1 VSQAYGKAGHSET
14 AGIASRL
21 ATVAAALGS
30 VFVAERDRWILWCPV
45 GLGCGIA
52 LYFTLPQEPAP
63 EWGVTALVLAAL
75 AGWLSRRNAVLL
87 GLCLCLGLVFAGFS
101 LAQWRTA
108 TVAAP
113 VLTEETRALWLT
125 ARVLRVEERQT
136 RVRLLLEQPI
146 VEGPRSLPRL
156 ERIRLSMA
164 SKRLAVE
171 PGDWLRLR
179 AVLRPPSPPVAP
191 GSYDFARRA
200 YFERIGAVGFVLGH
214 AEAAAAP
221 AGLAAPPG
229 LFAEISAR
237 WERLRQRISQRLRA
251 DLGGQE
257 GAVAAALIVGDR
269 SGLSEA
275 TTQNL
280 RDSGLA
286 HLLAISGLHLGLMAG
301 TFFFAMRF
309 VLALIPAL
317 ALRYPIKKWAAV
329 GALIVAF
336 VYMLLAGAT
345 VPAQRAF
352 LMIAIVFLAILIDRN
367 AISLRLVA
375 WAATVLLV
383 LSPELLLSVSFQ
395 LSFAAVACLVAA
407 YEQVSAQR
415 RLATAG
421 WLGAGEGSW
430 VRTAVRYL
438 GNVGLATVIATL
450 ATTPFAVYHF
460 NRLAWFGLLANLI
473 AVPVTAL
480 WIMPLALVTLLLMP
494 LGLEGPVVLL
504 MGLGISLL
512 LWVAETVAGWPGAI
526 SLLPSITP
534 IGLGLLVMGGLWL
547 IIWRRRWRWLG
558 VPFVL
563 AGWSTVALHSPP
575 HILVSQEARLIA
587 LLGPDGGYYFNRLR
601 GGRFVRESWLED
613 QGKEKAAAANRGF
626 DAAGAT
632 WLGCD
637 VLGCRALL
645 AGRSVALVRQPLA
658 FQEDCRRN
666 DIVISFSPAPETCA
680 AARSPPAL
688 VIDGGLLE
696 HDKALAIW
704 IEGEEVRLRSVA
716 QMSGRRPWAWWSR
729 TDFGARQ

>member
-1 VSQAYGKAGHSET
+1 MSQAYGNTEQSNAFRSGWLFGRFSAWT
-14 AGIASRL
+14 WQ
-21 ATVAAALGS
+21 AL
-30 VFVAERDRWILWCPV
+30 FAERDRWILWCPV

-52 LYFTLPQEPAP
+52 LYFALPVEPAP
-63 EWGVTALVLAAL
+63 EWGVTALVLAA
-75 AGWLSRRNAVLL
+75 ASGWLARRNAALL

-214 AEAAAAP
+214 AEPATAP

-229 LFAEISAR
+229 LFDEVAAR
-237 WERLRQRISQRLRA
+237 WERLRQDISQRLRA

-383 LSPELLLSVSFQ
+383 FSPELLLSVSFQ

-407 YEQVSAQR
+407 YEQISARR
-415 RLATAG
+415 RLATRG
-421 WLGAGEGSW
+421 WLGAGEGGW
-430 VRTAVRYL
+430 LQGLTRYL

-480 WIMPLALVTLLLMP
+480 WIMPLALLTLLLMP
-494 LGLEGPVVLL
+494 LGLEGPVVFL

-534 IGLGLLVMGGLWL
+534 LGLGLLVMGGLWL

-558 VPFVL
+558 LPFVL

-587 LLGPDGGYYFNRLR
+587 FLGPDGGYYFNRLR

-613 QGKEKAAAANRGF
+613 QGEDKASAANRGF

-637 VLGCRALL
+637 ALGCRALL
-645 AGRSVALVRQPLA
+645 AGHSVALVRQPLA

-666 DIVISFSPAPETCA
+666 DIVISFSPAPLACA
-680 AARSPPAL
+680 TARSPPAL
-688 VIDGGLLE
+688 VIDDSRLVQ
-696 HDKALAIW
+696 DKALAIW
-704 IEGEEVRLRSVA
+704 IEGEGVRLRSVA

-729 TDFGARQ
+729 ADLGARQ

>member
-1 VSQAYGKAGHSET
+1 M
-14 AGIASRL
+14 
-21 ATVAAALGS
+21 AAAVGNTLL
-30 VFVAERDRWILWCPV
+30 AERDRWVLWCPV

-52 LYFTLPQEPAP
+52 LYFALPAEPAP
-63 EWGVTALVLAAL
+63 EWGVTALVLAVL
-75 AGWLSRRNAVLL
+75 SGWLARRNAALL
-87 GLCLCLGLVFAGFS
+87 GLCLCLGLVFTGFS
-101 LAQWRTA
+101 LAQWRTT

-136 RVRLLLEQPI
+136 RVRLLLAQPVI
-146 VEGPRSLPRL
+146 EGSSALPRL

-164 SKRLAVE
+164 SRRLAVA

-214 AEAAAAP
+214 AEPATAP
-221 AGLAAPPG
+221 AGLATPPG
-229 LFAEISAR
+229 LFAEIGAR

-251 DLGGQE
+251 NLGGQE

-309 VLALIPAL
+309 ALALIPAL
-317 ALRYPIKKWAAV
+317 ALRYPIKKWAAI

-375 WAATVLLV
+375 WAAAVLLL

-407 YEQVSAQR
+407 YEQISDRR
-415 RLATAG
+415 RLATSGWMGSGEGG
-421 WLGAGEGSW
+421 WL
-430 VRTAVRYL
+430 RTTARYL

-494 LGLEGPVVLL
+494 LGLEDPVVFL
-504 MGLGISLL
+504 MGLGIALL
-512 LWVAETVAGWPGAI
+512 LWVAETVANWPGAI

-534 IGLGLLVMGGLWL
+534 LGLGLLVMGGLWL

-558 VPFVL
+558 LPFVL
-563 AGWSTVALHSPP
+563 AGWSTVAFNSPP
-575 HILVSQEARLIA
+575 HVLVSQEARLIA
-587 LLGPDGGYYFNRLR
+587 LQAPDGDYYFNRLR

-613 QGKEKAAAANRGF
+613 QGEDKAAAAERGF
-626 DAAGAT
+626 DAAT
-632 WLGCD
+632 DDWLRCD

-645 AGRSVALVRQPLA
+645 AGRSIAIVRQPLA
-658 FQEDCRRN
+658 FREDCRRN
-666 DIVISFSPAPETCA
+666 EIVLSFWQAPEACA
-680 AARSPPAL
+680 AARIPSVL
-688 VIDGGLLE
+688 VIDRE
-696 HDKALAIW
+696 HLAEAKALAIW
-704 IEGEEVRLRSVA
+704 FDEDAVRLESVA
-716 QMSGRRPWAWWSR
+716 QVSGRRPWVWWSR
-729 TDFGARQ
+729 DDLAGR

>member
-1 VSQAYGKAGHSET
+1 MSQAYGKAGQST
-14 AGIASRL
+14 ALGASRPL
-21 ATVAAALGS
+21 DRLSAWTRRVLL
-30 VFVAERDRWILWCPV
+30 AERDRWILWCPV

-52 LYFTLPQEPAP
+52 LYFALPVEPAP
-63 EWGVTALVLAAL
+63 EWGVTALVLAAVS
-75 AGWLSRRNAVLL
+75 GWLARRNAALL
-87 GLCLCLGLVFAGFS
+87 GLCLCLGLLFAGFS

-113 VLTEETRALWLT
+113 VLTEETRTLWLT

-136 RVRLLLEQPI
+136 RVRLLLEQPVI
-146 VEGPRSLPRL
+146 EGPSSLPRL

-214 AEAAAAP
+214 AESAVAP
-221 AGLAAPPG
+221 AGLTEPPG
-229 LFAEISAR
+229 LFAEIGAR
-237 WERLRQRISQRLRA
+237 WERLRQHISQRLRA

-352 LMIAIVFLAILIDRN
+352 LMIAIVFLAILLDRN

-375 WAATVLLV
+375 WAGTVLLV

-407 YEQVSAQR
+407 YEQISDRR

-421 WLGAGEGSW
+421 WLGPGESGWLWS
-430 VRTAVRYL
+430 AVRYL

-480 WIMPLALVTLLLMP
+480 WIMPLALMTLLLMP
-494 LGLEGPVVLL
+494 FGLEGPVVFL
-504 MGLGISLL
+504 MGLGIALL

-534 IGLGLLVMGGLWL
+534 FGLGLLVMGGLWL

-558 VPFVL
+558 LPFVL
-563 AGWSTVALHSPP
+563 AGWSTFALHSPP
-575 HILVSQEARLIA
+575 QILVSQEARLIG
-587 LLGPDGGYYFNRLR
+587 LLGPDGSYYFNRTR

-613 QGKEKAAAANRGF
+613 QGEDKAAAANRSF
-626 DAAGAT
+626 DMAEGA
-632 WLGCD
+632 WLRCD
-637 VLGCRALL
+637 ALGCRAVLD
-645 AGRSVALVRQPLA
+645 GRSIAIVRQPLA
-658 FQEDCRRN
+658 FQEDCRHN
-666 DIVISFSPAPETCA
+666 DIVISFSPAPDACA
-680 AARSPPAL
+680 TARSPPTL
-688 VIDGGLLE
+688 VIDGSRLE
-696 HDKALAIW
+696 RAKALTIRFD
-704 IEGEEVRLRSVA
+704 EEKVRLNSVA
-716 QMSGRRPWAWWSR
+716 AVSGQRPWAWWSR
-729 TDFGARQ
+729 PDLDARQ

>member
-1 VSQAYGKAGHSET
+1 MSQAYGKAGQSET
-14 AGIASRL
+14 AGAASWR
-21 ATVAAALGS
+21 AAVAAAVGDAFL
-30 VFVAERDRWILWCPV
+30 AERDRWVLWCPV

-52 LYFTLPQEPAP
+52 LYFALPAEPAP
-63 EWGVTALVLAAL
+63 EWGITALVLAVAS
-75 AGWLSRRNAVLL
+75 GWLARRNAALL

-108 TVAAP
+108 SVAAP

-136 RVRLLLEQPI
+136 RVRLLLAQPVI
-146 VEGPRSLPRL
+146 EGPSALPRL

-164 SKRLAVE
+164 SKRLAVA

-214 AEAAAAP
+214 AEPAKAP

-229 LFAEISAR
+229 LFAEIGAR

-309 VLALIPAL
+309 VLALIPPL

-407 YEQVSAQR
+407 YEHISDRR
-415 RLATAG
+415 RLATGG
-421 WLGAGEGSW
+421 WLGSGEGGWLQSL
-430 VRTAVRYL
+430 ARYL

-494 LGLEGPVVLL
+494 FGLDGPFVFL
-504 MGLGISLL
+504 MGLGITLL
-512 LWVAETVAGWPGAI
+512 LWVAETVASWPGAI

-534 IGLGLLVMGGLWL
+534 LGLGLLVMGGLWL

-558 VPFVL
+558 LPFVL
-563 AGWSTVALHSPP
+563 AGWSTVAVNSPP
-575 HILVSQEARLIA
+575 QILVSQEARMIA
-587 LLGPDGGYYFNRLR
+587 LQGPDGHYYFNRLR

-613 QGKEKAAAANRGF
+613 RGQDKAAAAERGF
-626 DAAGAT
+626 DAAGED
-632 WLGCD
+632 WLRCD
-637 VLGCRALL
+637 ALGCRALL
-645 AGRSVALVRQPLA
+645 AGRSIAIVRQPLA
-658 FQEDCRRN
+658 FREDCRRN
-666 DIVISFSPAPETCA
+666 DIVLSFSPAPAACA
-680 AARSPPAL
+680 SARSPPAR
-688 VIDGGLLE
+688 VIDRGRLAE
-696 HDKALAIW
+696 AKALAIW
-704 IEGEEVRLRSVA
+704 FDGEAVRLKSVA
-716 QMSGRRPWAWWSR
+716 QVSGRRPWAWWSR
-729 TDFGARQ
+729 DDLADR